1 MMKVFSYCQ
10 VVYDWKMSNN
20 YEALENIQNRGYMVR
35 IKIYAERCFMTHSIL
50 GRWQSGENNI
60 SF

>member
-20 YEALENIQNRGYMVR
+20 YEALEKYSKQRLY
-35 IKIYAERCFMTHSIL
+35 
-50 GRWQSGENNI
+50 GED
-60 SF
+60 